1 MNMYL
6 CNMSIEIDIPN
17 VDRDERIGSAFNHL
31 FSVIHQTENN
41 EERVVNWNLKNNS
54 FFHPFFLAPLAI
66 YKQRC
71 DKNVQCVNGLSYINR
86 YFDVIHFDSPLQI
99 DRSVNM
105 REALIPYENRS
116 YIPLCRFGLHGSNVD
131 ELQTVLQQVIER
143 QCNAERAVRIPLS
156 YLLSELICNISQ
168 HSFGGCGYVFS
179 QYLKRKEERT
189 INLVIADDGITV
201 YGSYIRTKKYLEEI
215 GGDEV
220 EALKFANEGFST
232 KDLPDAENRGYGI
245 STSKNMLV
253 DGLKGSFFMLSG
265 AAFHRHDANGSVYVK
280 LPHTIYWHGTIVLMR
295 IPLQVPE
302 RFDYLKYVG
311 R

>member
-253 DGLKGSFFMLSG
+253 DGL
-265 AAFHRHDANGSVYVK
+265 
-280 LPHTIYWHGTIVLMR
+280 
-295 IPLQVPE
+295 
-302 RFDYLKYVG
+302 
-311 R
+311 